1 MSDSRFGTR
10 IVGVTL
16 GAATVIALVVGVGG
30 SLAAPAR
37 ALAVP
42 VTAESLTAS
51 WLAASPPAATAVAAP
66 VISGDGGGI
75 ADDGSGSDS
84 KDRNAKLKGPV
95 TFGLQPASVK
105 APDLRTTW
113 TYQDLKPGQLV
124 VDHAAV
130 LNVTNQPVTLSVYAA
145 DGKNTTAGGY
155 SVVPTSKS
163 SLDVGAWVKLARS
176 QVTVPA
182 HSSVVMPFTL
192 TVPRNAEP
200 GDHAGGIVA
209 SLRTFAKDAKGNT
222 VSIENRVGTRLYVR
236 VAGKLVPR
244 IRVDHLEPHY
254 EGGGV
259 SGDATVTFTVH
270 NEGNVRLMGR
280 QSVRITDVLGGNIV
294 AKDVPEL
301 PELLPQNSFTF
312 SVKALGLKPVGYF
325 TALVT
330 VDPQSVTG
338 NVDPVLQQA
347 NAQQSF
353 TGLSAGVM
361 TLAGAVALGLGWVVI
376 RRRLQAGDG
385 FGPLL
390 ARVRRRRRTAA
401 GAAAAILP
409 LLLLAAMATG
419 QPAAQAADGSMTF
432 IPATGQDISPMYAVT
447 SGACPAEA
455 TNIVAQLTG
464 PGFPAAGITVV
475 SNTRAGVRH
484 DGGFGVPL
492 QNAMHNFAAMNGVS
506 LHGAYTMRL
515 RCIDHLA
522 QHSYA
527 TYQGV
532 ITFSDP
538 NHYSAP
544 SPKEPPAYGVPV
556 PLLLAA
562 FPGLAASAAAAPPLG
577 ADAGAATP
585 GASGQSELTA
595 PSAQNGQVG
604 QVGHAGE
611 AVQPA
616 TSGAA
621 AGSGDN
627 RPFLYAALVL
637 LLAAAAYLAASRRRQ
652 DAPRPESTVAPLTW
666 PDQ

>member
-1 MSDSRFGTR
+1 MSDSHFGARVAGSALRT
-10 IVGVTL
+10 IAVL
-16 GAATVIALVVGVGG
+16 ALVLGVGG
-30 SLAAPAR
+30 AAAAPA
-37 ALAVP
+37 LAGGGPRSATMPATTATGP
-42 VTAESLTAS
+42 V
-51 WLAASPPAATAVAAP
+51 LA
-66 VISGDGGGI
+66 GDDGGI
-75 ADDGSGSDS
+75 SDDGSGSDS
-84 KDRNAKLKGPV
+84 GDKDSKDKDSKDKNSKVKGPV
-95 TFGLQPASVK
+95 TFGLQPASAK

-113 TYQDLKPGQLV
+113 TYHNLKPGQLV

-145 DGKNTTAGGY
+145 DGKNTTTGGY
-155 SVVPTSKS
+155 SVVPSSRS
-163 SLDVGAWVKLARS
+163 SLDVGSWVKLARS

-192 TVPRNAEP
+192 RVPRNAEP

-280 QSVRITDVLGGNIV
+280 QSVRITDVLGGNIL

-361 TLAGAVALGLGWVVI
+361 AFAGVVAFGLGWLVI
-376 RRRLQAGDG
+376 RRRLRAGHG
-385 FGPLL
+385 YGPLL
-390 ARVRRRRRTAA
+390 AWLRRRRRAA
-401 GAAAAILP
+401 GATAAILP
-409 LLLLAAMATG
+409 LLVLATMAAG

-484 DGGFGVPL
+484 DAPFGVPL
-492 QNAMHNFAAMNGVS
+492 QNAMHKFAAMNGVS
-506 LHGAYTMRL
+506 LHGDYTMRL

-522 QHSYA
+522 QRTYA

-532 ITFSDP
+532 ITFKDP
-538 NHYSAP
+538 THYTAP
-544 SPKEPPAYGVPV
+544 APKEPPAYGVPV

-562 FPGLAASAAAAPPLG
+562 FPGLAASAAAAAPQGPDGGALGQAPGQGSDGLG
-577 ADAGAATP
+577 AASQPGQAGQAGSAA
-585 GASGQSELTA
+585 AA
-595 PSAQNGQVG
+595 A
-604 QVGHAGE
+604 
-611 AVQPA
+611 QPA
-616 TSGAA
+616 TSGVAA
-621 AGSGDN
+621 TSSDN
-627 RPFLYAALVL
+627 RPLLYGGLLL
-637 LLAAAAYLAASRRRQ
+637 LLAAAAYLAVTRRRQ
-652 DAPRPESTVAPLTW
+652 DAPRARSQVAPVTW